1 MTACSQ
7 DKPGRLLYMGVLS
20 FRTQKVIILCSFLFI
35 PLLLLGVFTYYP
47 AFSLIRISFTDWNGI
62 SLHKTGIGW
71 ENYKRVFSD
80 PKYLV
85 IFKHNLIYFLV
96 GFSQIGLSLYF
107 AVILNSKLRGKN
119 IFRAILFSPYIIN
132 SVAVAFMFTF
142 LLNNEI
148 GALNIVLKEVG
159 LGFLAKNWLSDPQ
172 IINYTLAFMSTWKY
186 MGFMM
191 VIILGTLQSIPNDL
205 YEAASIDGA
214 SGFQSFRFITLP
226 SLRRIL
232 ELCFFLNLNGAL
244 GAFEFPFVIFPAGSP
259 LGISDTFVTN
269 TLLTSF
275 RYSDFGLA
283 SAMGVL
289 LMIITVILVLA
300 QRWIFFGRDEK

>member
-1 MTACSQ
+1 MAI
-7 DKPGRLLYMGVLS
+7 LS
-20 FRTQKVIILCSFLFI
+20 LRMQKIIILWSFLII

-47 AFSLIRISFTDWNGI
+47 AISLISISFTDWNGI
-62 SLHKTGIGW
+62 SSVKTGVGLD
-71 ENYKRVFSD
+71 NYIRVFSD
-80 PKYLV
+80 PKYFE
-85 IFKHNLIYFLV
+85 IFSHNLIYFFV
-96 GFSQIGLSLYF
+96 GFVQIGLSLYF
-107 AVILNSKLRGKN
+107 AVILNSKLRGRN
-119 IFRAILFSPYIIN
+119 VFRAILFSPYIIN
-132 SVAVAFMFTF
+132 SVAIAFMFTF
-142 LLNNEI
+142 LLNNEV
-148 GALNIVLKEVG
+148 GALNVVLKEIG
-159 LGFLAKNWLSDPQ
+159 LGSLSMNWLSDPK

-191 VIILGTLQSIPNDL
+191 VIIIGALQSIPNDI

-214 SGFQSFRFITLP
+214 NGFQAFRFITLP

-244 GAFEFPFVIFPAGSP
+244 SAFEFPFVIFPSGSP
-259 LGISDTFVTN
+259 LGMSDTFVTN

-289 LMIITVILVLA
+289 LMIITIILVLA
-300 QRWIFFGRDEK
+300 QRWLLFGRDEK